1 MTNQTL
7 TLKTYA
13 VIISVALIITAI
25 IIERISGDDALHVA
39 LLYGIAFLIGGFA
52 KAKDGIIKTIENKS
66 LNVEMLMIMAALG
79 AFILGNYYEG
89 AILILIFSISGVL
102 ESYASAKSEKA
113 LTSLLKLAP
122 KKALRVNDGKETEVA
137 VDDLN
142 IGDHVMVKAG
152 QQVPA
157 DGMVVSGTTS
167 LDQSA
172 ITGEFVPVFKEK
184 GHVVYGGSINIDGP
198 IVVEIDKD
206 PTESVVQKIILFV
219 KQAQEDKSKSQTR
232 IAKIERVYVY
242 AVIVIALMFMIIPP
256 LFDIWSWPDAFYRG
270 IIVLVVGSPCALVA
284 SISPAML
291 SSLSNAAR
299 HRILIKGGSRLEGL
313 GEIKTVVF
321 DKTGTITTGK
331 PHVVAIELSD
341 DEDETWVKRVLLTLE
356 SRSNHPLAKAV
367 ADHLDGVT
375 MIADADMSE
384 MSGQGMQAR
393 INGVLWQV
401 GRFGDRN
408 QHAMSDR
415 IALYAGQG
423 HSIVSIYK
431 DEAHVGFVA
440 LMDTLR
446 DGIKDTIKHL
456 RHKGIHTIM
465 MTGDNQS
472 TAAAIADKI
481 GVDAYES
488 DCFPDDKVRRIK
500 ALQQHHGKVMMI
512 GDGIND
518 APALAC
524 ADVSIAM
531 GTGTDVSL
539 ETADIVFMNDRLEHV
554 TKTFNIA
561 RRMRRIIMQNIVFS
575 VSVITLL
582 MISNVLALIQLPEG
596 VIAHEMST
604 ILVILNSLRLLFR

>member
-1 MTNQTL
+1 MTHKTL
-7 TLKTYA
+7 TFKTYS
-13 VIISVALIITAI
+13 VIISVALIITALI
-25 IIERISGDDALHVA
+25 FEHILDDEGWHVA
-39 LLYGIAFLIGGFA
+39 LLYAIAFLIGGFA
-52 KAKDGIIKTIENKS
+52 KAKDGVIKTFENKS

-102 ESYASAKSEKA
+102 ESYASSKSEKA

-122 KKALRVNDGKETEVA
+122 KTALLVANGKETEID

-142 IGDHVMVKAG
+142 IGDHVIVKVG

-157 DGMVVSGTTS
+157 DGMVVSGSTS

-198 IVVEIDKD
+198 VVVEIDKD
-206 PTESVVQKIILFV
+206 PAESVVQKIVLFV

-242 AVIVIALMFMIIPP
+242 AVIMIALIFMVFPP
-256 LFDIWSWPDAFYRG
+256 LFDVWSWSDAFYRG

-291 SSLSNAAR
+291 SSLSNAAK

-313 GEIKTVVF
+313 GDIKTVVF

-331 PHVVAIELSD
+331 PHVVAIELSNN
-341 DEDETWVKRVLLTLE
+341 ENETWVKRVLLTLE
-356 SRSNHPLAKAV
+356 SRSNHPLARAV
-367 ADHLDGVT
+367 AYHLRE
-375 MIADADMSE
+375 MEIIADADMTE
-384 MSGQGMQAR
+384 MSGQGMQAH

-401 GRFGDRN
+401 GRFAN
-408 QHAMSDR
+408 QNQQDMSDK
-415 IALYAGQG
+415 IAVFAEQG

-431 DEAHVGFVA
+431 DEKQVGFVA

-446 DGIKDTIKHL
+446 EGIQEAIKDL
-456 RHKGIHTIM
+456 RDKGIHTIM

-472 TAAAIADKI
+472 TAAAIAGMIDI
-481 GVDAYES
+481 DAYES

-500 ALQQHHGKVMMI
+500 ALQQTHGKVMMI

-518 APALAC
+518 APALAT

-554 TKTFNIA
+554 AKTFNLA
-561 RRMRRIIMQNIVFS
+561 RRMRRIIMQNIIFS
-575 VSVITLL
+575 VSIITIL
-582 MISNVLALIQLPEG
+582 MISNVLALIQLPDG